1 MMAGFGAPKK
11 KEDVKVG
18 TGGKA
23 LKKQA
28 ATFAELVKAGSRPF
42 EVFVREAGTPQ
53 WNLAGEVGCPGRAA
67 AAAPARTSSG
77 GSRRR
82 RPPAVPGA
90 AEAEGPA
97 AGGWPA
103 PAGGRRGGGGAP
115 RGRRARRPLRLSAR
129 GPPRGRLQRAGEK
142 TSSNIMGGQEIQLA
156 DSRGA
161 SSSNI

>member
-1 MMAGFGAPKK
+1 LKMMAGFGAPKK

-53 WNLAGEVGCPGRAA
+53 WNLAGEVAAEGGEA
-67 AAAPARTSSG
+67 AAAPCTHLQRGLIAAVARE
-77 GSRRR
+77 RY
-82 RPPAVPGA
+82 PVLLKLKDQQL
-90 AEAEGPA
+90 EAG
-97 AGGWPA
+97 
-103 PAGGRRGGGGAP
+103 
-115 RGRRARRPLRLSAR
+115 LRLQADAEVAVV
-129 GPPRGRLQRAGEK
+129 PREGAERAGRCGFQPVDPPEGGFNGLVKK

-156 DSRGA
+156 DSKGRLK
-161 SSSNI
+161 